1 MKKVAIALMTLSLIV
16 GTTSC
21 KNKEAE
27 EKITDLT
34 ETENTNDANSESLTI
49 NMSAKSGSNVAGSI
63 TLTQIGN
70 DVNMVVDLTGLTAGE
85 HAIHVHQN
93 GDCNSEDGSS
103 AGGHWNPKEED
114 HGKWGD
120 NMHHA
125 GDIGNL
131 VADAN
136 GKATLTFSTD
146 QWCLGCD
153 DETKNLKGKSFIV
166 HADADDYTTQPTGN
180 AGGRVACGVIE

>member
-1 MKKVAIALMTLSLIV
+1 MVCLVLIA

-34 ETENTNDANSESLTI
+34 ETEKTNDATSETI
-49 NMSAKSGSNVAGSI
+49 TVTMNAKSGSNVTGTI
-63 TLTQIGN
+63 TLTQNN
-70 DVNMVVDLTGLTAGE
+70 DEVNMVVDLNGLTPGD
-85 HAIHVHQN
+85 HAIHVHQV
-93 GDCNSEDGSS
+93 GDCSSEDGSS
-103 AGGHWNPKEED
+103 AGGHWNPKEEN

-120 NMHHA
+120 DMHHA

-131 VADAN
+131 VASAD

-153 DETKNLKGKSFIV
+153 DDTKNLKGKSFIV
-166 HADADDYTTQPTGN
+166 HADADDYSTQPTGN